1 VCPEKGRRE
10 MGKEVRVDVEKLEKV
25 LNDLKRA
32 KLALEGKP
40 PNIKIV
46 LDSLTE
52 AIGILEQIVGGA

>member
-10 MGKEVRVDVEKLEKV
+10 MGKEVRVDEEKLEKV